1 VTFAIA
7 SQKNKEIKMDSVEKK
22 IVQSV
27 QALSDD
33 ILDFCSRLTA
43 EPSTLG
49 NEASALTVM
58 EEELKKLSL
67 DPLRIPIV
75 PEKLCEHPG
84 WAPVPW
90 DYEGRY
96 NVVAEKP
103 AAGKG
108 GRSALFNG
116 HLDVVSPEPL
126 SLWNHDPF
134 EPIAKDG
141 WLYGRGAGDM
151 KSGVAA
157 MTYALYAVEKA
168 GFGLKAP
175 VTLEAVIEEECC
187 GNGALACL
195 VEGYDADAVLI
206 PEPLGQS
213 ILTGQIGVVWFKV
226 SLFGVPRH
234 VFEAQ
239 AGVNAIE
246 KCVPVINS
254 LRELEAEMNT
264 DKHPMYED
272 IHHPINLNIGII
284 KGGDWPSTVP
294 AAAEFHGRL
303 SFFPGQTYQQT
314 QQRIVDAV
322 ARTAQADPWLTE
334 NPPKVE
340 FYGFKSEGHVV
351 ERDQPA
357 FNTLSDCHRT
367 FYGEDAAS
375 QYSTATT
382 DVRVFHFF
390 GHGQPTCYGPVAENI
405 HGANERVDMESV
417 IQTAKVYALFLAR
430 WCGITDELNSSKFTS
445 GKQLRAIK

>member
-1 VTFAIA
+1 MNAA
-7 SQKNKEIKMDSVEKK
+7 EKK
-22 IVQSV
+22 IIETVD
-27 QALSDD
+27 ALSDD
-33 ILDFCSRLTA
+33 ILDFTTRLTK

-49 NEASALTVM
+49 NEASVLGVM
-58 EEELKKLSL
+58 ESELDGLSFDPVRVPINPEELA
-67 DPLRIPIV
+67 D
-75 PEKLCEHPG
+75 HPG

-90 DYEGRY
+90 DYADRY
-96 NVVAEKP
+96 NVVAEKQ
-103 AAGKG
+103 AAGAG

-126 SLWNHDPF
+126 SLWDHDPF
-134 EPIAKDG
+134 DPTVKDG

-157 MTYALYAVEKA
+157 MTYALHAVEKA
-168 GFGLKAP
+168 GFGLTGP

-187 GNGALACL
+187 GNGALACMAA
-195 VEGYDADAVLI
+195 GYDADAVLI

-213 ILTGQIGVVWFKV
+213 ILTGQIGVIWFKV

-246 KCVPVINS
+246 KCIPIISS
-254 LRELEAEMNT
+254 LRELEAEMNA
-264 DKHPMYED
+264 DKHPAYED
-272 IHHPINLNIGII
+272 IEHPINLNIGII

-314 QQRIVDAV
+314 QQRVVDAV
-322 ARTAQADPWLTE
+322 DRAVQADSWLKE

-340 FYGFKSEGHVV
+340 FYGFKSEGHLV

-357 FNTLSDCHRT
+357 FNTLSDCHKV
-367 FYGEDAAS
+367 FYGQDADS
-375 QYSTATT
+375 QNSTATT

-390 GHGQPTCYGPVAENI
+390 GQGQPTCYGPSAENI
-405 HGANERVDMESV
+405 HAANERVDIESIV
-417 IQTAKVYALFLAR
+417 QTARVYALFLAR
-430 WCGITDELNSSKFTS
+430 WCGLAE
-445 GKQLRAIK
+445 